1 MWHKGERER
10 DTCRILVRKYKGRRY
25 LGRLMR
31 GFMYSVKQDVWAGT
45 GFIWLGFGT
54 ADGLL

>member
-1 MWHKGERER
+1 
-10 DTCRILVRKYKGRRY
+10 
-25 LGRLMR
+25 MR
-31 GFMYSVKQDVWAGT
+31 GYMYSVKQDVWAGT